1 MSGANRRRFI
11 WTLSYLFVVAA
22 LGLLAPRISPHDPL
36 ALNPDHVLA
45 PPSAAYW
52 LGTDEFG
59 RDILSRLLYGIRPS
73 LTIAVASTLLAL
85 APGLY
90 FGVLAGYYRGA
101 VEQAVMRTA
110 DTILCFPPI
119 ILALAVVGFLG
130 PSVPNLV
137 RVIGLLYIPTFVRL
151 AYSSTLGVM
160 QVEYITVAKAI
171 GVPNAKVIARH
182 VVPNVMSPILVQ
194 CGVTV
199 AAAILLESGLSF
211 LGLGVPPPNPS
222 WGQMI
227 GAAKGYLA
235 QSETYVLWPSV
246 AIALTILV
254 LNQLTDTL
262 RDHLDP
268 RTKRAGPRTQ
278 VPSGDEGATRA
289 GHPARSAS

>member
-1 MSGANRRRFI
+1 MSRANRRRFI
-11 WTLSYLFVVAA
+11 WTLSYLVGIAVLGVV
-22 LGLLAPRISPHDPL
+22 APRISPYDPL
-36 ALNPDHVLA
+36 LLNPDHVLA
-45 PPSAAYW
+45 PPSAAHW

-73 LTIAVASTLLAL
+73 LTIAVASTLLAS

-101 VEQAVMRTA
+101 VEQLIMRTA

-130 PSVPNLV
+130 PSIPNLV
-137 RVIGLLYIPTFVRL
+137 LVIGLLYIPTFVRL
-151 AYSSTLGVM
+151 AYASTLDVT
-160 QVEYITVAKAI
+160 QIEYITVARAI
-171 GVPNAKVIARH
+171 GVPHSRVIARH
-182 VVPNVMSPILVQ
+182 VVPNIMSPILVQ

-211 LGLGVPPPNPS
+211 LGLGVQPPSPS

-227 GAAKGYLA
+227 GAAKAYLA
-235 QSETYVLWPSV
+235 ESGTYVLWPSI
-246 AIALTILV
+246 AIAMTILV

-268 RTKRAGPRTQ
+268 RTRRGGQLTR
-278 VPSGDEGATRA
+278 PSKE
-289 GHPARSAS
+289 PANGGRNP